1 MASDR
6 AIRSLAA
13 LRNAS
18 SSRVLNLCNLS
29 TARDAPKDILE
40 RPFFLSTNL
49 NTTILLKHRL
59 RANEIDL
66 FPAPRSVATKVIIP
80 FECSDL
86 RIGGR
91 SFFIGQIGFEELV
104 QEVGNHKTPEA
115 LERDVALMDLI
126 DQTPSLDPFMLRQKL
141 RAHDYDPHPAYFSI
155 SAADLQRIQSY
166 AVKELQQLT
175 RLAHGSGGGGL
186 AATGRMAAALLST
199 EVDEKLLPL
208 RLALGMSPEEFAE
221 GVFSWRG
228 LIYYKWAIQDG
239 WPQLMQTLRE
249 VASTAPIGAADADQ
263 RSIVASKK
271 SVIGSA
277 RQIARDI
284 TRIISIYDAS
294 FCSFTLDNRPQLFR
308 EFLVRAPLA
317 FGELGEKLGA
327 MQHIA
332 SFWRYRFP
340 KGIAR
345 KTSVDE
351 LLDIFEDFKRSLGI
365 DEAKIAAP
373 ARCEL
378 EYGGLTS
385 IATYAA

>member
-175 RLAHGSGGGGL
+175 RLAQVAQGIGIV
-186 AATGRMAAALLST
+186 AAAAFQARGVQQHHFAVARRA
-199 EVDEKLLPL
+199 EKRCGGVDGEAVAHHPV
-208 RLALGMSPEEFAE
+208 GEDGIGHF
-221 GVFSWRG
+221 GQWRG
-228 LIYYKWAIQDG
+228 PAVK
-239 WPQLMQTLRE
+239 RRHK
-249 VASTAPIGAADADQ
+249 DQ
-263 RSIVASKK
+263 
-271 SVIGSA
+271 G
-277 RQIARDI
+277 RD
-284 TRIISIYDAS
+284 
-294 FCSFTLDNRPQLFR
+294 
-308 EFLVRAPLA
+308 
-317 FGELGEKLGA
+317 
-327 MQHIA
+327 
-332 SFWRYRFP
+332 
-340 KGIAR
+340 GIA
-345 KTSVDE
+345 
-351 LLDIFEDFKRSLGI
+351 
-365 DEAKIAAP
+365 AA
-373 ARCEL
+373 
-378 EYGGLTS
+378 
-385 IATYAA
+385 